1 MKSYLEQFLQWWNA
15 RLPRERQI
23 LIVGAAVVAVFV
35 LYSAIWSPLQ
45 KARHRAELDLQETR
59 ALANRL
65 EDVAAEVQRDRGVGG
80 GAAATRGMPLLS
92 AVDQAAHRPE
102 LGKQYEKIEPD
113 EGERTVKIWI
123 DDVPFD
129 ALVNWLSVLQTQYGI
144 VVSSAEL
151 ERKGEGV
158 VNARLSLMRP

>member
-1 MKSYLEQFLQWWNA
+1 MKPYLEQFLQWWNA

-23 LIVGAAVVAVFV
+23 LIVGAVFV
-35 LYSAIWSPLQ
+35 VFFILYSAIWAPLA

-65 EDVAAEVQRDRGVGG
+65 ETVASEVERNRGSGG
-80 GAAATRGMPLLS
+80 MAAATRGMPLLS
-92 AVDQAAHRPE
+92 AVDQASHRPE

-129 ALVNWLSVLQTQYGI
+129 SLVNWLNLLQTQYGI
-144 VVSSAEL
+144 VVSTAEL
-151 ERKGEGV
+151 ERKGEGL
-158 VNARLSLMRP
+158 VNARLSLTRP